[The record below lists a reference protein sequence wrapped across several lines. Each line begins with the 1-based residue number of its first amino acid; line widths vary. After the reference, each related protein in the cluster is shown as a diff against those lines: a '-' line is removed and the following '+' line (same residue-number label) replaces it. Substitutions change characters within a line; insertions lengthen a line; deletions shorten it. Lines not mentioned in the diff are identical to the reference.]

1 LITLLNNSLEKNVPR
16 LRFPGFEG
24 EWETV
29 KLSDFVERVT
39 RKNTNSQSDL
49 PLTISS
55 KDGLV
60 DQISYFSKT
69 VASKDMSGY
78 YLLLNGE
85 FAYNK
90 SYSVGY
96 DYGSI
101 KRLDRYP
108 MGALSTLYIC
118 FALKKYDSDFIKIY
132 FDSLKW
138 YREIYMIAAEG
149 ARNHGLLNIPTDEF
163 FKTRHTLPMNIEEQ
177 KKIASFLTLLDERI
191 SKQRELVESLKS
203 YKRGVLNLIF
213 NRKMSFC
220 NYVNSNWKYYKMSDL
235 FVPIIDKNHPNDVV
249 LTIVQEIGTVP
260 RDSIYRHI
268 SYNKD
273 SVSSYKRVEKGDFIL
288 HLRSFEGGLEVANEN
303 GIVSPAYT
311 ILRSKVPVS
320 TSFYYA
326 YFHSFEFIERKLRIS
341 VEGIRDGKSINMQTF
356 WDITV
361 PFPSFEE
368 QEKISALLIA
378 LDTKSSI
385 ETRALDSLVI
395 QKHALLSKLF
405 I

>member
-1 LITLLNNSLEKNVPR
+1 MPK

-60 DQISYFSKT
+60 DQITYFSKT

-163 FKTRHTLPMNIEEQ
+163 FETRHTLPMNIEEQ

-203 YKRGVLNLIF
+203 YKRGVLSDIF
-213 NRKMSFC
+213 SRKIRFMKKT
-220 NYVNSNWKYYKMSDL
+220 NKAYPEWQIVKLSDL
-235 FVPIIDKNHPNDVV
+235 FSKISSSNTDNTISNVITNSAEFGLLPQTDFFDKEIANSENTSGYFVIEKYDFVYNPRKSNSAPYGPFNCYNYDETGIISPLYTALRLKTKCNVEYLSWYFKSSSWYRYIYDNGSQGVRHDRVSMTDELLFGIPI
-249 LTIVQEIGTVP
+249 
-260 RDSIYRHI
+260 
-268 SYNKD
+268 
-273 SVSSYKRVEKGDFIL
+273 FI
-288 HLRSFEGGLEVANEN
+288 
-303 GIVSPAYT
+303 PC
-311 ILRSKVPVS
+311 
-320 TSFYYA
+320 
-326 YFHSFEFIERKLRIS
+326 
-341 VEGIRDGKSINMQTF
+341 D
-356 WDITV
+356 
-361 PFPSFEE
+361 EE
-368 QEKISALLIA
+368 QTKITQYLSALNEYVGSEKNCLEAMVKIK
-378 LDTKSSI
+378 D
-385 ETRALDSLVI
+385 R
-395 QKHALLSKLF
+395 LLNEMF

>member
-1 LITLLNNSLEKNVPR
+1 
-16 LRFPGFEG
+16 
-24 EWETV
+24 
-29 KLSDFVERVT
+29 
-39 RKNTNSQSDL
+39 
-49 PLTISS
+49 
-55 KDGLV
+55 
-60 DQISYFSKT
+60 
-69 VASKDMSGY
+69 M
-78 YLLLNGE
+78 
-85 FAYNK
+85 
-90 SYSVGY
+90 
-96 DYGSI
+96 
-101 KRLDRYP
+101 
-108 MGALSTLYIC
+108 
-118 FALKKYDSDFIKIY
+118 
-132 FDSLKW
+132 
-138 YREIYMIAAEG
+138 
-149 ARNHGLLNIPTDEF
+149 
-163 FKTRHTLPMNIEEQ
+163 
-177 KKIASFLTLLDERI
+177 
-191 SKQRELVESLKS
+191 S